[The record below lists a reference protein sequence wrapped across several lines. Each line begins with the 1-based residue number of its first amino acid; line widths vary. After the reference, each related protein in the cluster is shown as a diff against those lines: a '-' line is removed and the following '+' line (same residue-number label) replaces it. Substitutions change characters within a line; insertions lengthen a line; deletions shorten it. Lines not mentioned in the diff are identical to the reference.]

1 MTLGPQSWLAQ
12 MQVRTHVAL
21 PFGSLSHRVMLARP
35 RWLHVTTL
43 PFLRISQLHCAGN
56 KYRPDLVDW
65 ASVIQAVRVI
75 CNYESRIC
83 NW

>member
-1 MTLGPQSWLAQ
+1 
-12 MQVRTHVAL
+12 MQVAACLLHL
-21 PFGSLSHRVMLARP
+21 VMHCMVPHLAIAEWRIKP
-35 RWLHVTTL
+35 MHSSSSVTTVASPTPL
-43 PFLRISQLHCAGN
+43 QLRTAGN